1 VSGSPVLYVLDR
13 YPELSQ
19 TFVEGELRELV
30 AAGLPVEVVA
40 LERGDLGRGQLAGGS
55 NPVAAADYRAA
66 PVERLFAAA
75 ALALRQPVACA
86 RMLARE
92 RFWPPDG
99 RRLRGLARIA
109 PWVTNAA
116 AARHL
121 HAHFA
126 DEAADI
132 ARLLSRFSGTP
143 FSFAAHATDT
153 FSAPE
158 ALRAN
163 LAAAAFCVTNCE
175 YNRRHL
181 GEVAPEH
188 ASKVE
193 LLRIGVELEL
203 FARRRPYSPSGPIVA
218 VGRLVEKKGFED
230 LVRAAAGIRDREVL
244 VVGEGPERSR
254 LEALVAETGAP
265 VRLLGALP
273 NPEVRDLV
281 EGAALF
287 VLPCVVAPDG
297 DRDGTPAAIVEAMAL
312 EVPVIGTEEVG
323 LPELIGPDR
332 GLLVPPGDA
341 GALGAAIAELLAT
354 SPEARIA
361 MGRAGRAWAEQNA
374 DRRTQASH
382 LLALIGSASHERR
395 NPTPR

>member
-1 VSGSPVLYVLDR
+1 MSDGPVLFVLER
-13 YPELSQ
+13 YPALSQ

-30 AAGLPVEVVA
+30 AAGVPVEVVA
-40 LERGDLGRGQLAGGS
+40 LERGDLGRAALAGGTDPPA
-55 NPVAAADYRAA
+55 PVDYRAA
-66 PVERLFAAA
+66 PVERLFAAV
-75 ALALRQPVACA
+75 ALAARRPAACA

-109 PWVTNAA
+109 PWVTSAA

-132 ARLLSRFSGTP
+132 ARLLCRFSGTP
-143 FSFAAHATDT
+143 FSFAAHATDA
-153 FSAPE
+153 FREPE

-193 LLRIGVELEL
+193 LLRIGVDLDL
-203 FARRRPYSPSGPIVA
+203 FARRRPYSADGPVIA
-218 VGRLVEKKGFED
+218 VGRLVEKKGFD
-230 LVRAAAGIRDREVL
+230 GLVRAAAEIRDREVL
-244 VVGEGPERSR
+244 VVGEGPERASLR
-254 LEALVAETGAP
+254 ALIAETGAP

-312 EVPVIGTEEVG
+312 EVPVVGSDEVG

-332 GLLVPPGDA
+332 GRLVPPGDPD
-341 GALGAAIAELLAT
+341 ALGAAIAELLDMP
-354 SPEARIA
+354 PEARTA

-374 DRRTQASH
+374 DRAKQARR
-382 LLALIGSASHERR
+382 LLALIDSVSHKGRYA
-395 NPTPR
+395 TPK